1 MSLYMSASSC
11 SCAVWPWALSWWGG
25 RVVLVSRDRAAV
37 VATPGDRMLE
47 DPIQKPEGGGA
58 VAKEGEEE
66 ALQSHPWGRP
76 LNPTG
81 PAGSQDPEELLRNA
95 GS

>member
-1 MSLYMSASSC
+1 M
-11 SCAVWPWALSWWGG
+11 
-25 RVVLVSRDRAAV
+25 
-37 VATPGDRMLE
+37 ATPGDRMLE

-81 PAGSQDPEELLRNA
+81 PAVRRTQRNCSGMPALKEA
-95 GS
+95 GEPRS